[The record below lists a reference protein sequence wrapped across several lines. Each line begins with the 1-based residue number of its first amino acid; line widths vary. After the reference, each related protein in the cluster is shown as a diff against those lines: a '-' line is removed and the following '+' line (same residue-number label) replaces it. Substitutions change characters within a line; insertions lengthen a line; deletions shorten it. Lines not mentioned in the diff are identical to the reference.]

1 MSKIS
6 LFGYGKTTKAI
17 AKKIKNAVFFD
28 DNIKKYTQDGEFEI
42 YPSNMFNTS
51 QSILE
56 IPSPGIPPYNSM
68 IKKAKN
74 LVSDYDYF
82 LPNSNATSIWISGT
96 NGKTTTTKMIHHLL
110 KDKGAKMGGNVGTP
124 LAELDLKSPL
134 LILETSSFTLH
145 YTNIAK
151 PNIYILLPVEED
163 HISWH
168 GSFEEYKKS
177 KLKPLK
183 FLKEGEV
190 CILPEEFKDENTN
203 GYKITYKSSKDIA
216 DFLDIDTKK
225 IDSKEPFLLDAVL
238 SLGVSRIL
246 FDKVDYEKINSFV
259 LDPHRIEEI
268 RDKNGR
274 VWVNDSKGTNVHA
287 TLQAIKRYK
296 DKKIFII
303 LGGDDKGADLTPLFN
318 LLKECDVEISAVGS
332 NKDKIVAFSKKN
344 SLKAIKCKTLK
355 DAIANIDKKHSIDSI
370 ALLSPAASSLDEYNS
385 YKQRGDIFKNLIQT
399 LS

>member
-318 LLKECDVEISAVGS
+318 LLKECDV
-332 NKDKIVAFSKKN
+332 
-344 SLKAIKCKTLK
+344 
-355 DAIANIDKKHSIDSI
+355 
-370 ALLSPAASSLDEYNS
+370 
-385 YKQRGDIFKNLIQT
+385 
-399 LS
+399 